1 MGCRIP
7 LGAKTRSGPFHAN
20 MIESWFANDPGL
32 VIVAPSI
39 PQDAYDLLVESHA
52 LPDPVIYLEHIGLYG
67 LRGGKTG
74 WGTSI
79 NQIVDE
85 RRVHENLSQGRSSIG
100 KARVVRGG
108 RDLTIVTWGAM
119 VHVALEAAKISANNG
134 IEVEIIDLR
143 TIIPMDSETCVNSVL
158 RTGKLLVLQEAQWT
172 GGVGHTVSSRIIE
185 EAFWSLEA
193 PPVVIGALDTPVPF
207 SPTLE
212 DHTVPKAALVAR
224 HVERACKNLQ

>member
-1 MGCRIP
+1 
-7 LGAKTRSGPFHAN
+7 
-20 MIESWFANDPGL
+20 
-32 VIVAPSI
+32 
-39 PQDAYDLLVESHA
+39 
-52 LPDPVIYLEHIGLYG
+52 
-67 LRGGKTG
+67 
-74 WGTSI
+74 
-79 NQIVDE
+79 
-85 RRVHENLSQGRSSIG
+85 
-100 KARVVRGG
+100 
-108 RDLTIVTWGAM
+108 
-119 VHVALEAAKISANNG
+119 
-134 IEVEIIDLR
+134 
-143 TIIPMDSETCVNSVL
+143 MDSETCVNSVL